1 MLFLMPPIAMEL
13 LKTAVAEAGY
23 TGKVQFAMD
32 VAASEFYQDG
42 KYNLD
47 FKSKDADASKLVS
60 IDM

>member
-1 MLFLMPPIAMEL
+1 MEL
-13 LKTAVAEAGY
+13 LKVAVEKAGY

-47 FKSKDADASKLVS
+47 FKSKDSDKSQIVSK
-60 IDM
+60 